1 LKHPKDVMAYSYII
15 IDEIY
20 FGPHRYLYLLMG
32 VKYILIVHNVNKHSK
47 LSYGKSSGFRGLVKQ
62 LLYKTYFKL
71 AKGYIAVGENTCQ
84 SLMKISKKEVVL
96 VPFNFSY
103 INSFRNKQITI
114 DNSNK
119 YVYIVVPGQVNEYKR
134 NYKLVFDAIYKYN
147 LCHSE
152 NNIRFVMLGVIDHAT
167 FTKYKY
173 AIDSCADKDKNVIC
187 FKEYIS
193 SEVYYSYLFRAGYLI
208 ENLLDT
214 VEGGLGESYNESKE
228 TGFSFIYNAFNVGL
242 IYRNSNYKLPVSED
256 YHHYND
262 SNELSE
268 IFTKINISYLGKSG
282 HIKHNENRKMKN
294 LLNISEKK
302 LIGIIK

>member
-1 LKHPKDVMAYSYII
+1 MLNKVKILLVFCSDNHISLYYEIINILLGKYDICIECSKNVKIELSKNFRGSIKFTQLKHPKDVMAYSYII

-134 NYKLVFDAIYKYN
+134 NY
-147 LCHSE
+147 
-152 NNIRFVMLGVIDHAT
+152 R
-167 FTKYKY
+167 
-173 AIDSCADKDKNVIC
+173 
-187 FKEYIS
+187 
-193 SEVYYSYLFRAGYLI
+193 
-208 ENLLDT
+208 
-214 VEGGLGESYNESKE
+214 
-228 TGFSFIYNAFNVGL
+228 
-242 IYRNSNYKLPVSED
+242 
-256 YHHYND
+256 
-262 SNELSE
+262 
-268 IFTKINISYLGKSG
+268 
-282 HIKHNENRKMKN
+282 
-294 LLNISEKK
+294 
-302 LIGIIK
+302 